1 MSVAACADGREFTG
15 EIAIGADGLHSRIR
29 KRFTDDEP
37 VNSGFVA
44 YRGAVPMEQVERH
57 ADLRDVVAWI
67 GPGLH
72 LVQYPL
78 RSGRMYNQVA
88 VFRSQAY
95 LRGEADWGDPAELKA
110 TFAGCSE
117 HVRESL
123 STLSIDN
130 RWPMLDRPPT
140 PNWAHGRVALLGD
153 AAHPM
158 LQYLA
163 QGACQALEDAAT
175 LAAEL
180 AAAGQPAGRSAR
192 GWPATRR
199 YVRRARCACSEAPG
213 PGARSGMWTA

>member
-1 MSVAACADGREFTG
+1 M
-15 EIAIGADGLHSRIR
+15 
-29 KRFTDDEP
+29 
-37 VNSGFVA
+37 A

-57 ADLRDVVAWI
+57 ADLRDVVAWL

-88 VFRSQAY
+88 VF
-95 LRGEADWGDPAELKA
+95 PARLSCAGTPTGANPPELTDA
-110 TFAGCSE
+110 FAGCSE

-123 STLSIDN
+123 WHAQHRQPLADA
-130 RWPMLDRPPT
+130 RPAADAG
-140 PNWAHGRVALLGD
+140 WACGRVALLGD

-163 QGACQALEDAAT
+163 QGACQALEDSDA

-180 AAAGQPAGRSAR
+180 AAAGTAGRPPAEGLARTRPPRAARDAGAADRPDLGRDLAR
-192 GWPATRR
+192 GRR
-199 YVRRARCACSEAPG
+199 GQADPGRAAARPG
-213 PGARSGMWTA
+213 RGRP